1 MSQEKHLEKAGD
13 LLLRAAISQAKT
25 ATPLT
30 PNKRLNDETYHSLL
44 AQARSHLVKVDP
56 LQDPHR
62 FGAAKMALD
71 ACEAVE
77 RGEDPVGGIEMFSGL
92 TEGVLGGES
101 KIDLGGKQR
110 VSGKPSANESFLRA
124 ALCQLWEADN
134 DRHRRNE
141 LIKDARSLT
150 KIKTKRAIIKL
161 VDNFNQ
167 RHDSNVVNSRSPQS
181 IHISLIKELI
191 EGHGYKRLRDF
202 RLISL
207 HGPYHV

>member
-92 TEGVLGGES
+92 TEGVLGGER
-101 KIDLGGKQR
+101 KMKLGGKQR
-110 VSGKPSANESFLRA
+110 VGRQFSVKESYLRA
-124 ALCQLWEADN
+124 AFCVLWEVDQ
-134 DRHRRNE
+134 DRNRRNL
-141 LIKDARSLT
+141 LISEAGGLIGLT
-150 KIKTKRAIIKL
+150 ERAAKKL

-167 RHDSNVVNSRSPQS
+167 LHDVDIKSSKTKQS
-181 IHISLIKELI
+181 IHISLIRSLVEK
-191 EGHGYKRLRDF
+191 HGYKQLKDF
-202 RLISL
+202 N
-207 HGPYHV
+207 